1 MLQII
6 ISPSERYSIGEM
18 AQMAV
23 EAGATWLVLSLPET
37 DAGAMREMCAD
48 IVELCRE
55 SGVML
60 SVENNVE
67 AARELALHGVFLTNS
82 GVSPVKVREELGAE
96 AIIGA
101 VVGTPDAALSLERA
115 DIDYV
120 ALRQSDPALIMAVR
134 NAGGQIPVVDYM
146 PDFVPTPENTAL
158 IKADGFSGLCAGPK
172 FFETEDPV
180 ASISETISILTTL

>member
-67 AARELALHGVFLTNS
+67 AARELALHGVFLTNNE
-82 GVSPVKVREELGAE
+82 VSPVKVREELGAE

-134 NAGGQIPVVDYM
+134 NAEGKIPVVAYM
-146 PDFVPTPENTAL
+146 PDFVPTPENIAL
-158 IKADGFSGLCAGPK
+158 IKGDGFSGLCAGSK

>member
-67 AARELALHGVFLTNS
+67 AARELALHGVFLTNNE
-82 GVSPVKVREELGAE
+82 VSPVKVREELGAE

-134 NAGGQIPVVDYM
+134 NAEGKIPVVAYM
-146 PDFVPTPENTAL
+146 PDFVPTPENIAL
-158 IKADGFSGLCAGPK
+158 IKGDGFSGLCAGSK

-180 ASISETISILTTL
+180 ASISETISIVTTL

>member
-6 ISPSERYSIGEM
+6 ISPSEHYSIGEM

-67 AARELALHGVFLTNS
+67 AARELALHGVFLTNN

-101 VVGTPDAALSLERA
+101 VVGMPDAALSLERA

-134 NAGGQIPVVDYM
+134 NAGGQIPVVAYM
-146 PDFVPTPENTAL
+146 PDFVPTPENIAL

>member
-23 EAGATWLVLSLPET
+23 EAGATWLVLSLTET

-67 AARELALHGVFLTNS
+67 AARELALHGVFLTNNE
-82 GVSPVKVREELGAE
+82 VSPVKVREELGAE

-120 ALRQSDPALIMAVR
+120 ALRQSDPALIMVVR
-134 NAGGQIPVVDYM
+134 NAEGKIPVVAYM
-146 PDFVPTPENTAL
+146 PDFVPTPENIAL
-158 IKADGFSGLCAGPK
+158 IKTDGFSGLCAGPK
-172 FFETEDPV
+172 FFEAEDPV
-180 ASISETISILTTL
+180 ASVSETISILTTL

>member
-60 SVENNVE
+60 SVENNVV
-67 AARELALHGVFLTNS
+67 AARELALHGVFLSNNE
-82 GVSPVKVREELGAE
+82 VSPVKVREELGAE

-120 ALRQSDPALIMAVR
+120 ALR
-134 NAGGQIPVVDYM
+134 
-146 PDFVPTPENTAL
+146 
-158 IKADGFSGLCAGPK
+158 
-172 FFETEDPV
+172 
-180 ASISETISILTTL
+180 

>member
-67 AARELALHGVFLTNS
+67 ATRELALHGVFLTNN

-134 NAGGQIPVVDYM
+134 NAGGQIPVVAYM
-146 PDFVPTPENTAL
+146 PDFVPTHENIAL